1 MSVKIDIKGVI
12 VSNDD
17 LWIYQWFEMDA
28 TSPKSV
34 IDQIQAANGDSLE
47 VVINSGGGSVF
58 AGSEI
63 YTALKEYPGE
73 VTVKIPSI
81 AASAASVIAMG
92 GDRVLIS
99 PTAQLMIHNVS
110 SVARGDYRDLQH
122 GAEFLKNYNTSI
134 ANAYMLKS
142 GMSQEELLELMN
154 QETWFTA
161 QQALERKLVDEI
173 MFDTGVQPN
182 LVASVG
188 VAPLLPQEVIEKMR
202 NEMANGRKPQPLQP
216 TNQTEQPPVTQ
227 RPNRSLSLY
236 EKRLANNKHRRV

>member
-28 TSPKSV
+28 TSPKTV
-34 IDQIQAANGDSLE
+34 IDQIQSANGDSLE

-63 YTALKEYPGE
+63 YTALKEHPEE
-73 VTVKIPSI
+73 VVVKIPSI
-81 AASAASVIAMG
+81 AASAASVIAMA

-99 PTAQLMIHNVS
+99 PTAQLMIHNAAS
-110 SVARGDYRDLQH
+110 GARGDYRDLQH
-122 GAEFLKNYNTSI
+122 GADFLKNYNISI

-142 GMSQEELLELMN
+142 GMTQEELLELMN

-161 QQALERKLVDEI
+161 QQALEKKLVDEI
-173 MFDTGVQPN
+173 MFELGSQPN
-182 LVASVG
+182 VVASG
-188 VAPLLPQEVIEKMR
+188 GISALLPPEVIEKMR
-202 NEMANGRKPQPLQP
+202 NEMANGRKPQSPKIA
-216 TNQTEQPPVTQ
+216 NQNAQPPAPE
-227 RPNRSLSLY
+227 RPTRSLSLF
-236 EKRLANNKHRRV
+236 EKRLAHNKLRRF